1 MSYAAQRA
9 HRVAIVLALM
19 AVVAAWVLGVAAAQA
34 APGLCVG
41 PVCGDLFSRS
51 SQMDWQL
58 HLRIEDQRGQRERI
72 VVDCRHGEIS
82 PQQGP
87 IERGHA
93 AAVARRACRLVNAA
107 VSSSDG
113 EDLAA
118 SLLQYNAG
126 RA

>member
-1 MSYAAQRA
+1 MSPAPKRA
-9 HRVAIVLALM
+9 PRLGIVLAFM
-19 AVVAAWVLGVAAAQA
+19 AVVTAWVLGVAAAQA

-93 AAVARRACRLVNAA
+93 AAVARRACRLVNPP
-107 VSSSDG
+107 VSSSDW

-118 SLLQYNAG
+118 SILQSNAG

>member
-1 MSYAAQRA
+1 MSPAAKRA
-9 HRVAIVLALM
+9 HRVGIVLALM

-93 AAVARRACRLVNAA
+93 AAVARRACRLTNPA
-107 VSSSDG
+107 VSPTHG
-113 EDLAA
+113 HGLA
-118 SLLQYNAG
+118 S
-126 RA
+126 

>member
-1 MSYAAQRA
+1 MSPTALRA
-9 HRVAIVLALM
+9 NRVGIVLALM
-19 AVVAAWVLGVAAAQA
+19 AVVAAWLLAVAAAQA

-72 VVDCRHGEIS
+72 VVDCRNGGIS
-82 PQQGP
+82 PRQGP

-93 AAVARRACRLVNAA
+93 AAVARRACRLANPAF
-107 VSSSDG
+107 S
-113 EDLAA
+113 
-118 SLLQYNAG
+118 
-126 RA
+126 

>member
-1 MSYAAQRA
+1 MSPAPN
-9 HRVAIVLALM
+9 RVPRLGIVLAFM
-19 AVVAAWVLGVAAAQA
+19 AVVTAWVLGVAAAQA

-93 AAVARRACRLVNAA
+93 AAVARRACRLANLA
-107 VSSSDG
+107 VSATDG
-113 EDLAA
+113 ETLAA
-118 SLLQYNAG
+118 SL
-126 RA
+126 

>member
-1 MSYAAQRA
+1 MSPAAPRA
-9 HRVAIVLALM
+9 HRAAIVLALL

-34 APGLCVG
+34 GPGLCVG

>member
-1 MSYAAQRA
+1 MSAAAPRA
-9 HRVAIVLALM
+9 HWVGIVLALM
-19 AVVAAWVLGVAAAQA
+19 AVVMAWLLGAAAAQA

-41 PVCGDLFSRS
+41 PVCGDLFRRS

-72 VVDCRHGEIS
+72 VVDCRNGAIS
-82 PQQGP
+82 PRQGP

-93 AAVARRACRLVNAA
+93 AAVARRACRFQADGLLAPIGKGSD
-107 VSSSDG
+107 SSLDQSNG
-113 EDLAA
+113 
-118 SLLQYNAG
+118 G

>member
-1 MSYAAQRA
+1 LSPTALRA
-9 HRVAIVLALM
+9 NRVGIVLALM
-19 AVVAAWVLGVAAAQA
+19 AVVAAWLLAVAAAQA

-72 VVDCRHGEIS
+72 VVDCRNGGIS

-93 AAVARRACRLVNAA
+93 AAVARRACRLANPAF
-107 VSSSDG
+107 S
-113 EDLAA
+113 
-118 SLLQYNAG
+118 
-126 RA
+126 

>member
-1 MSYAAQRA
+1 LSTAAKRA
-9 HRVAIVLALM
+9 HRVGIVLALM

-87 IERGHA
+87 IERGLA
-93 AAVARRACRLVNAA
+93 AAVARRACRLVNPALA
-107 VSSSDG
+107 SSDG
-113 EDLAA
+113 EDFAA
-118 SLLQYNAG
+118 SLLQSNAG

>member
-1 MSYAAQRA
+1 LSPAQKRA
-9 HRVAIVLALM
+9 QLLAVVVACLV
-19 AVVAAWVLGVAAAQA
+19 VVAAWVVGVAAAQA

-51 SQMDWQL
+51 NLMDWQL

-82 PQQGP
+82 PRLGP

-93 AAVARRACRLVNAA
+93 AAVARRACRLANSVLSATDGDGLG
-107 VSSSDG
+107 SSP
-113 EDLAA
+113 
-118 SLLQYNAG
+118 
-126 RA
+126 

>member
-1 MSYAAQRA
+1 MSRAAPLTKG
-9 HRVAIVLALM
+9 VGIVLALM
-19 AVVAAWVLGVAAAQA
+19 AVVAAWVLAAAAAQA
-34 APGLCVG
+34 DPGLCVG

-72 VVDCRHGEIS
+72 VVDCRHGGIS

-93 AAVARRACRLVNAA
+93 AAVARRACRLTNPA
-107 VSSSDG
+107 VSPTHG
-113 EDLAA
+113 QGLA
-118 SLLQYNAG
+118 S
-126 RA
+126 

>member
-1 MSYAAQRA
+1 LSPAAQRT
-9 HRVAIVLALM
+9 HRVGIVLALL

-87 IERGHA
+87 IERGHV
-93 AAVARRACRLVNAA
+93 AAVARRVCRLVNSA

-113 EDLAA
+113 EDLGS
-118 SLLQYNAG
+118 SLLQSNAG